1 MTETEGGKPAVAT
14 TPQKALKD
22 DSPENQPGETTI
34 IFHEETGGLAIVRR
48 RAYELT
54 WAEREW
60 VEVDP
65 DKERDKLKKIAE
77 DMGVVVFDNMKGR
90 RIAESIV
97 ARRQKLQREA

>member
-1 MTETEGGKPAVAT
+1 MTDTEGGKPAVAT
-14 TPQKALKD
+14 TPQKAPQD
-22 DSPENQPGETTI
+22 NSPENRAGETI
-34 IFHEETGGLAIVRR
+34 IVFHDETGNIAIVTRR
-48 RAYELT
+48 SYELT

-65 DKERDKLKKIAE
+65 EKDRNKLKAIAE

-97 ARRQKLQREA
+97 ARRNKLQREA